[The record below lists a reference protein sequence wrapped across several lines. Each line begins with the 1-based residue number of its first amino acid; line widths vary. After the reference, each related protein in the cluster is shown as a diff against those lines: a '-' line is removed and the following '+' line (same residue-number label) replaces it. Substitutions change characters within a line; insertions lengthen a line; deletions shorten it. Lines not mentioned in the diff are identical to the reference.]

1 MENKIPQ
8 QTPMFPQQAI
18 LDTVAALRASEDAN
32 VKPLTENSRVNEQQL
47 FAAFTYL
54 QLQKNQPEIA
64 KDFLSKLRSSLALKD
79 PRNSEHF
86 LLDATRGILQEFR
99 NTKTIPRRMFIK
111 IRQVSLGL
119 SQLDSVRDSVNMRR
133 ITEGAN
139 DTALRSV
146 KTAMTRI
153 SENSIATRD
162 ELRSFVGKNKARTTG
177 TTVYEPLNK

>member
-18 LDTVAALRASEDAN
+18 LDTVAALRASEDAR
-32 VKPLTENSRVNEQQL
+32 VKPLTENSRVNEQEL

-54 QLQKNQPEIA
+54 QLQEKQPETA
-64 KDFLSKLRSSLALKD
+64 KDFLSKLRSSLTPKD
-79 PRNSEHF
+79 PDNSEHF

-99 NTKTIPRRMFIK
+99 KTKTISRRMFIK

-119 SQLDSVRDSVNMRR
+119 SQLDSVGDSVNIRR

-162 ELRSFVGKNKARTTG
+162 ALRSFAGKNKARTTG
-177 TTVYEPLNK
+177 AIVNELLSE